1 MDKRITFGTKDESN
15 AQREREFL
23 ALTPHERFLWFLRS
37 FNGRPPTD
45 DSVALAKGNFIIRKR
60 SDGPR

>member
-1 MDKRITFGTKDESN
+1 MDKRISFGTKDETN
-15 AQREREFL
+15 AHREREFL

-45 DSVALAKGNFIIRKR
+45 DTVADAKGNFIIRKR
-60 SDGPR
+60 SDGLR